1 MPLVTLDHVSIAY
14 GHLPLLDDVSLQIDP
29 RERVCLIGRNGTG
42 KSTLLQ
48 IISGDQPPDGG
59 VVWTQPGVK
68 VARLVQDVPLSS
80 DHTVFDVVAEGLGDI
95 KDLVTAYHH
104 AAVELAHPEGSAEDM
119 AKRLER
125 LGRLQQQLEERD
137 GWTLEQ
143 RVEMILDR
151 LDLPADAVVDTLSGG
166 WRRRVLLARAL
177 VAQPDLL
184 LLDEPTNHLDIEAI
198 AWLETF
204 LADYPGAVLFVTHD
218 RAFLQRL
225 ATRIIELDRG
235 RLTSWP
241 GDYQTFLRKKDEWL
255 ANEAL
260 AQEKFDK
267 KLAEEEAWLRQ
278 GIKARRTRNEG
289 RVKALMAMR
298 AERAAV
304 RAQMGT
310 VRMQTERADPSGKMV
325 FEADRVSKSFGERVV
340 VRDLSTRIMRGD
352 RIGLIGPNGAG
363 KTTLLRL
370 LLGDLAPDAPETGG
384 DAEGGVSEPGSVRRG
399 ANVQIAY
406 YDQQR
411 EQLDPERTVFD
422 TVGDGN
428 DTVTVQGQQRHVH
441 GYLRDFLFASERAN
455 APVKA
460 LSGGERNRLLLARL
474 FTRPANVLV
483 LDEPTNDLDIE
494 TLELLEAQLVD
505 WPGTLLLVSHDRAFL
520 DNVVTST
527 LVFEGNGRVQEYVGG
542 YEDWLRQRTEAASA
556 AGGGISAGGAGAA
569 GSPGASTTSGRP
581 TSSSPSAGPSKKP
594 GATAPDAAD
603 SPAAVATASAPAA
616 RKKLSF
622 NERRELAEL
631 PARIEALE
639 TEQSQ
644 LEAAIADPGFYR
656 KPAQTITETLSRLE
670 NVQATLLEALAR
682 WDALDSRSS

>member
-48 IISGDQPPDGG
+48 IISGDQPPDSG

-104 AAVELAHPEGSAEDM
+104 AAVELGHPEASADDM
-119 AKRLER
+119 AGRLDR
-125 LGRLQQQLEERD
+125 LGDLQHQLEERD
-137 GWTLEQ
+137 GWRLEQ
-143 RVEMILDR
+143 RVELILDR

-225 ATRIIELDRG
+225 ATRIVELDRG

-241 GDYQTFLRKKDEWL
+241 GDYATFLRKKEEWL

-260 AQEKFDK
+260 QQEKFDK
-267 KLAEEEAWLRQ
+267 KLAEEEVWLRQ

-304 RAQMGT
+304 RGQMGT
-310 VRMQTERADPSGKMV
+310 VRMQAERADPSGKMV
-325 FEADRVSKSFGERVV
+325 FEADRVTKSFGDRVV
-340 VRDLSTRIMRGD
+340 VRDLSVRIMRGD

-370 LLGDLAPDAPETGG
+370 LLGELPPDGAEADGAGAGSTGSNG
-384 DAEGGVSEPGSVRRG
+384 AESGAGVNEPGTVRRG

-422 TVGDGN
+422 TVGGGN

-441 GYLRDFLFASERAN
+441 GYLRDFLFSPERAY

-494 TLELLEAQLVD
+494 TLELLEEQLVD

-527 LVFEGNGRVQEYVGG
+527 LVFEGNARVQEYVGG
-542 YEDWLRQRTEAASA
+542 YEDWVRQRTDAAA
-556 AGGGISAGGAGAA
+556 TGTIAGRTTTTTPASGKNAGGAAA
-569 GSPGASTTSGRP
+569 N
-581 TSSSPSAGPSKKP
+581 PS
-594 GATAPDAAD
+594 D
-603 SPAAVATASAPAA
+603 SPAAVATAASPAGPA

-622 NERRELAEL
+622 NERRELADL

-639 TEQSQ
+639 TEQTQ

-656 KPAQTITETLSRLE
+656 NPAQTITDTLARLAH
-670 NVQATLLEALAR
+670 VQATLLEALAR
-682 WDALDSRSS
+682 WDTLDSRSS